1 MGILNVGKVLASIG
15 LKLQAITGGTGNYP
29 SGEEGLIIYDKD
41 ENKLKIFNGTEWGS
55 INITGAFDVASAG
68 ASLTYTNGNDNWIV
82 FRTPG
87 SFTVS
92 GNGNAD
98 VLVVAGGGGG
108 SVPYGGGGGAGGV
121 IFFPNA
127 PITDGSYPV
136 TVGTGGPGNPS
147 NDGDG
152 GSSSYGA
159 VPGNPSTIGGSLS
172 LVAVGGGRGGGQ
184 NYVGEPGGSGGAAR
198 GNGPGDPAPSR
209 AASQPA
215 QPGNSGLY
223 GYGNPGGSVPTTEY
237 GGGGGGAGGA
247 GENLNGGKGGDGF
260 AVPTSFLPN
269 GVPQQFQDLLGGIP
283 ATGPYAPHWSYFGA
297 GGSSDPRG
305 PGTNAFGLGGG
316 GSRELDPVG
325 GWAVLGGGYGY
336 NPMDAVNGRG
346 SGGGAGNSSPLDWG
360 DGGDG
365 VVIIKWTT
373 G

>member
-1 MGILNVGKVLASIG
+1 MGILNVGKILATIG
-15 LKLQAITGGTGNYP
+15 LRLQAITGGQGNYP
-29 SGEEGLIIYDKD
+29 TGEEGLIIYDKD
-41 ENKLKIFNGTEWGS
+41 NKQLKIFDGTDWGT
-55 INITGAFDVASAG
+55 INISGAFEISNTG
-68 ASLTYTNGNDNWIV
+68 ASLAYTNGNNNWLV
-82 FRTPG
+82 FRSPG

-92 GNGNAD
+92 GDGNAD

-127 PITDGSYPV
+127 PVTSGNYPV

-147 NDGDG
+147 NNPDAG
-152 GSSSYGA
+152 GPGVYGA
-159 VPGNPSTIGGSLS
+159 IPGNPSSIGGSLS
-172 LVAVGGGRGGGQ
+172 LVAVGGGRGGGYQ
-184 NYVGEPGGSGGAAR
+184 FPAQAGGSGGGAN
-198 GNGPGDPAPSR
+198 GNGPGDGNAAAQQPS
-209 AASQPA
+209 

-223 GYGNPGGSVPTTEY
+223 GYGNQGGSVPTSQY

-283 ATGPYAPHWSYFGA
+283 ATGPYSPHWSYFGA
-297 GGSSDPRG
+297 GGSGDPRG

-346 SGGGAGNSSPLDWG
+346 SGGGSGNSSPLDWG